1 MGGESLAALVA
12 LLFIASL
19 ILFYRGH
26 RAQEVRDQRGLPDEL
41 RGAEIAYAE
50 QTFRSRRRRLVARL
64 DRAYRLEGVLKLVEL
79 KTRARDVIYMADV
92 IELSVQRIAVQ
103 DETGQS
109 VAQDAW
115 VIVQSTTTGARQPHR
130 VTLLGVTE
138 IEKMRDRYAAI
149 SRGQLRDPQPARSNR
164 QCETCGH
171 RDRCIASFGARPTD
185 LRKDAQPPVRGDSSG
200 GASARCGMVVNVSPQ
215 KEWESRTS

>member
-1 MGGESLAALVA
+1 MSGESLAVLVA

-26 RAQEVRDQRGLPDEL
+26 RVQEVRDQRGLPDEL

-50 QTFRSRRRRLVARL
+50 QTFRSRRRKLAARL

-79 KTRARDVIYMADV
+79 KTRARDVVYMSDV

-115 VIVQSTTTGARQPHR
+115 VIVQSTTTSARRPHR

-138 IEKMRDRYAAI
+138 IERLRARYAAL
-149 SRGQLRDPQPARSNR
+149 SRGQIHDAQHARSIR

-171 RDRCIASFGARPTD
+171 RDRCIATFGASRPEP
-185 LRKDAQPPVRGDSSG
+185 RKGAQPLLGADSSS
-200 GASARCGMVVNVSPQ
+200 GASARGSMVFQRSNSERRGVC
-215 KEWESRTS
+215 TS